1 MKLSRRF
8 LLRGAAGRCNV
19 LDMNTT
25 TQPRPIY
32 VKVGSRLYAV
42 AQDGWSPQLGA
53 FVVRDEETG
62 RIVTIPGRDDEAS

>member
-1 MKLSRRF
+1 
-8 LLRGAAGRCNV
+8 
-19 LDMNTT
+19 MNTT